1 MKIFIYAFWLSA
13 CVFVFFSS
21 IFGTQVSRT
30 AAGANAAAIQA
41 TVDQFRADLG
51 GSNNGVGNSF
61 VTGRREINWDGVP
74 DNFASPNNFPVDFF
88 NVNSPRG
95 ILFTAAVFADL
106 RVSAN
111 ASNPTNTPIRFG
123 EIDPSYTSTF
133 QQVFSSQRLFAIVHP
148 TASGLNDS
156 PVLDVY
162 FYIPGT
168 NIPATVSGFGVV
180 FSDVDRT
187 NQTGM
192 IAYGIDGKPLGTP
205 VFAPV
210 ANGGLSFAGLSFN
223 AGERITRIKIGTG
236 SRILATTN
244 VEAANS
250 NDGTSGVDVVAMDD
264 FIYGEPRATTFHQ
277 GDFDGDGVADA
288 TVFRPSTGNWFTL
301 NSGSNTVTIS
311 LFGLNGD
318 IPVDGDFDGDSRADL
333 AVFRPSVGEWY
344 FQRSSNNSIFGAT
357 FGQNGDRPV
366 PADYDKDGKTDIAI
380 WRPGSGNYFILRSS
394 DNFGSFFAFPWGQN
408 GDVPIGADSNQ

>member
-1 MKIFIYAFWLSA
+1 MKIFIHSFWLSV
-13 CVFVFFSS
+13 CTFVFSS
-21 IFGTQVSRT
+21 SVFGAQVTRT

-74 DNFASPNNFPVDFF
+74 DNFASPNNFPVNFF

-95 ILFTAAVFADL
+95 VVFTAAVIADL

-111 ASNPTNTPIRFG
+111 STNPTNTPVRFG
-123 EIDPSYTSTF
+123 EIDSTYPNTF
-133 QQVFSSQRLFAIVHP
+133 LQTFSAQRLFGVVHP

-156 PVLDVY
+156 SILDVF

-180 FSDVDRT
+180 FSDVDVAT
-187 NQTGM
+187 SSG
-192 IAYGIDGKPLGTP
+192 IICYGVDGTP
-205 VFAPV
+205 IGMALAPV
-210 ANGGLSFAGLSFN
+210 TNGGLSFVGISFN
-223 AGERITRIKIGTG
+223 AGERISRIKIGTG
-236 SRILATTN
+236 DTIIASTN
-244 VEAANS
+244 VDGVNN
-250 NDGTSGVDVVAMDD
+250 NDLVAMDD
-264 FIYGEPRATTFHQ
+264 FIYGEPRAATFHQ

-288 TVFRPSTGNWFTL
+288 TVFRPTTGNWFTL
-301 NSGSNTVTIS
+301 NSGSNTVSIS
-311 LFGLNGD
+311 LFGLSGD

-357 FGQNGDRPV
+357 FGQIGDKPV
-366 PADYDKDGKTDIAI
+366 PGDYDKDGKTDIAI
-380 WRPGSGNYFILRSS
+380 WRPGNGNYFILRSS
-394 DNFGSFFAFPWGQN
+394 DNFGSFYAFPWGQN
-408 GDVPIGADSNQ
+408 GDVPLGADSNQ